1 MADEAAET
9 IKQAQFMVA
18 IYAEIVAMNQTIL
31 ERIRQLVVRN
41 PRNGDSTA
49 RLGNLRLVL
58 VQLDRVGDR
67 LAFWNGRVRA
77 LVESGLG

>member
-1 MADEAAET
+1 MADEATET

-18 IYAEIVAMNQTIL
+18 IYAEVVAMNQTIL

-49 RLGNLRLVL
+49 RLSNLRLVL
-58 VQLDRVGDR
+58 VQLDRVGER